1 MTTKD
6 DGIQRSFE
14 TGATR
19 DTGEGKL
26 DFEGFL
32 SPFVLRQYA
41 KYMNMNRLQSD
52 GNLRDSDNWQKGI
65 PMEVYMKS
73 LYRHFFETWY
83 TYRMDRALRDD
94 RLHMPREQQVE
105 YIGALCGMMF
115 NAMGYLHEWLKLNP
129 EVRFDEDEPTNEMGA
144 RQAKVNE
151 AKRQAIKQEAKEEYT
166 KAFEE
171 YCNNWGDRL
180 EIVKDIN
187 ETPADQPCECSPGD
201 CDCTIGRIYPFAMPE
216 DVVFPPEDEESQGQ
230 VYGFAMP
237 TDLYVDGDREDDWKI
252 TTEAPKYCPES
263 LLDVE
268 DGWDCDCDL
277 CLAENGDEDAKERLK
292 EDVQDGEVPLPDW
305 VPSEKPTTFPTLKD
319 AMGALFKY
327 VGDDNIASIR
337 VETIEDDD
345 DDDDCDCRLCR
356 AERGDDRAK
365 VELTMDLSEME
376 CYTCKWFN
384 LSDEDH
390 PCDYCEAMCNWT
402 SAHN

>member
-129 EVRFDEDEPTNEMGA
+129 EVSTRLNV
-144 RQAKVNE
+144 RLSS
-151 AKRQAIKQEAKEEYT
+151 KRQKKNTPKLLRSIAITGET
-166 KAFEE
+166 G
-171 YCNNWGDRL
+171 WRL
-180 EIVKDIN
+180 
-187 ETPADQPCECSPGD
+187 
-201 CDCTIGRIYPFAMPE
+201 
-216 DVVFPPEDEESQGQ
+216 
-230 VYGFAMP
+230 
-237 TDLYVDGDREDDWKI
+237 
-252 TTEAPKYCPES
+252 
-263 LLDVE
+263 
-268 DGWDCDCDL
+268 
-277 CLAENGDEDAKERLK
+277 
-292 EDVQDGEVPLPDW
+292 
-305 VPSEKPTTFPTLKD
+305 
-319 AMGALFKY
+319 
-327 VGDDNIASIR
+327 
-337 VETIEDDD
+337 
-345 DDDDCDCRLCR
+345 
-356 AERGDDRAK
+356 
-365 VELTMDLSEME
+365 
-376 CYTCKWFN
+376 
-384 LSDEDH
+384 
-390 PCDYCEAMCNWT
+390 
-402 SAHN
+402 